1 MIDKERLAQ
10 KCSTWNI
17 VLSGAQLD
25 LLDRYAEILVD
36 YNQKVNL
43 TAITSP
49 EGIED
54 RHFAD
59 SLLFAAQPEVTG
71 KLVDVGTGAGFPGVV
86 AKIFKP
92 DLQLT
97 LMEPTGKRV
106 DFLKYLCG
114 ELGLTGVEFAKE
126 RAEEAARKI
135 WREQFDVASARAVAA
150 LPVLCEYCLPLVR
163 VGGVFIA
170 MKGPDADAELGGSVA
185 ALKKLGGAYGDTRA
199 FTLPD
204 GSPIP
209 EYEFLPEDW
218 GTWPDMDTLL
228 LTVGRGGDAGEPHTY
243 RCTVRMNQDGTLSG
257 SALEQTT
264 EVLSEDYDFDHDGMP
279 ETTELVTVLTPE
291 TDYYPAWYILQVIR
305 QDGVELWSAGA
316 HPSHAGWTSVFA
328 CKIDGEDYLLQY
340 EPEMYQGW
348 AEYAYELWAFDGNG
362 QAYTSDNRSVTFD
375 INFGREEH
383 QFDPEAIAG
392 FFWELR
398 GLLQD
403 SILLA
408 STENGEFQTG
418 IPGLEL
424 QNYIFSDLLSLDS
437 LEAMEASVR
446 QQEAELGAA

>member
-1 MIDKERLAQ
+1 MEKERLAGILALAVI
-10 KCSTWNI
+10 TA
-17 VLSGAQLD
+17 VTVGAEYPRMAAQQLEAAECQT
-25 LLDRYAEILVD
+25 LLETPVEGNAISPDGRYQLRQTDAGGDGEAVPSMETVQLVNAGTGEILWEESGD
-36 YNQKVNL
+36 YETSAL
-43 TAITSP
+43 WSP
-49 EGIED
+49 EG
-54 RHFAD
+54 
-59 SLLFAAQPEVTG
+59 TY
-71 KLVDVGTGAGFPGVV
+71 V
-86 AKIFKP
+86 A
-92 DLQLT
+92 LSQ
-97 LMEPTGKRV
+97 RQ
-106 DFLKYLCG
+106 
-114 ELGLTGVEFAKE
+114 
-126 RAEEAARKI
+126 RA
-135 WREQFDVASARAVAA
+135 
-150 LPVLCEYCLPLVR
+150 C
-163 VGGVFIA
+163 
-170 MKGPDADAELGGSVA
+170 GSV
-185 ALKKLGGAYGDTRA
+185 TVVETET
-199 FTLPD
+199 FTSRQVP
-204 GSPIP
+204 
-209 EYEFLPEDW
+209 LPEDVRSAEYAW
-218 GTWPDMDTLL
+218 ISAEEWVDSDILRIRCRDTREEGSR
-228 LTVGRGGDAGEPHTY
+228 TVY
-243 RCTVRMNQDGTLSG
+243 RCLLAMEESGTLSG
-257 SALEQTT
+257 TVLKETA
-264 EVLSEDYDFDHDGMP
+264 EVLPGNYDFDHDGMP

>member
-1 MIDKERLAQ
+1 MAGHGHPVADGRPG
-10 KCSTWNI
+10 WGRR
-17 VLSGAQLD
+17 GA
-25 LLDRYAEILVD
+25 
-36 YNQKVNL
+36 
-43 TAITSP
+43 P
-49 EGIED
+49 
-54 RHFAD
+54 H
-59 SLLFAAQPEVTG
+59 
-71 KLVDVGTGAGFPGVV
+71 
-86 AKIFKP
+86 
-92 DLQLT
+92 
-97 LMEPTGKRV
+97 
-106 DFLKYLCG
+106 
-114 ELGLTGVEFAKE
+114 
-126 RAEEAARKI
+126 
-135 WREQFDVASARAVAA
+135 
-150 LPVLCEYCLPLVR
+150 LPLHR
-163 VGGVFIA
+163 
-170 MKGPDADAELGGSVA
+170 
-185 ALKKLGGAYGDTRA
+185 AYEPGRNA
-199 FTLPD
+199 VWLRF
-204 GSPIP
+204 
-209 EYEFLPEDW
+209 
-218 GTWPDMDTLL
+218 GTDH
-228 LTVGRGGDAGEPHTY
+228 RG
-243 RCTVRMNQDGTLSG
+243 
-257 SALEQTT
+257 
-264 EVLSEDYDFDHDGMP
+264 
-279 ETTELVTVLTPE
+279 
-291 TDYYPAWYILQVIR
+291 WYILQVIR

>member
-1 MIDKERLAQ
+1 MEHSIIEETGEGEGTLYLWYNNDREYRSYPADRWSADLSQRIPTYEDVLALERDSITDTGYEEKSGTPCIYVEVEDPELHYRQRYWVSVSDGLLVAAETVKDGQ
-10 KCSTWNI
+10 V
-17 VLSGAQLD
+17 VLS
-25 LLDRYAEILVD
+25 
-36 YNQKVNL
+36 
-43 TAITSP
+43 
-49 EGIED
+49 
-54 RHFAD
+54 
-59 SLLFAAQPEVTG
+59 
-71 KLVDVGTGAGFPGVV
+71 
-86 AKIFKP
+86 
-92 DLQLT
+92 
-97 LMEPTGKRV
+97 
-106 DFLKYLCG
+106 
-114 ELGLTGVEFAKE
+114 
-126 RAEEAARKI
+126 
-135 WREQFDVASARAVAA
+135 ASASGM
-150 LPVLCEYCLPLVR
+150 ESTE
-163 VGGVFIA
+163 G
-170 MKGPDADAELGGSVA
+170 
-185 ALKKLGGAYGDTRA
+185 TA